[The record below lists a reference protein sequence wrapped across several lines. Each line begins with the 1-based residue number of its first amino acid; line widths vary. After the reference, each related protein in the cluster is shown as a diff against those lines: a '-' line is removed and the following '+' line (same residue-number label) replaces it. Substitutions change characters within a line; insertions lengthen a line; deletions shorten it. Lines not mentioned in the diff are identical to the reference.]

1 MPVDYVLR
9 RLLVFL
15 IIVWAAATVNF
26 FLPKFSDQDPI
37 KEKISQQALRG
48 GYVQAGMEEMMKV
61 YQQKFGLD
69 RPLWEQYLTYMNDL
83 AHFDL
88 NYSISFYPKTV
99 LEIIRE
105 SIPWTLGLLTLTTF
119 LSFASGTF
127 AGALMAWPKAPRWT
141 RYAFSPFL
149 ALSAV
154 PYYLLGLILVY
165 FLAFQAKWLP
175 LFGAYT
181 PGMQPAFTWPFIG
194 DVLSHAVLPAL
205 SIVLS
210 ATGFW
215 ALGMRSMMV
224 TVQGEDYMILAE
236 AKGLKDGTRFTRY
249 AMRNAML
256 PQVTSLALS
265 IAYIVSGAVLVEVV
279 FNYPGIGGTLYQAI
293 RNMDVFV
300 IEGVVFLVILG
311 IAVTT
316 LCVDLALPLLDPR
329 ITYGRE

>member
-1 MPVDYVLR
+1 MPLDYVLR
-9 RLLVFL
+9 RLLVFC
-15 IIVWAAATVNF
+15 IIIWAAATLNF
-26 FLPKFSDQDPI
+26 FLPKLSDQDPI

-48 GYVQAGMEEMMKV
+48 GYIQVGMEEMMKV
-61 YQQKFGLD
+61 YQSKFGLD
-69 RPLWEQYLTYMNDL
+69 RPLWQQYLSYINDL
-83 AHFDL
+83 AHFDF

-105 SIPWTLGLLTLTTF
+105 SIPWTLGLLTLTTI
-119 LSFASGTF
+119 LSFTFGTL
-127 AGALMAWPKAPRWT
+127 AGALMAWPKAPNWT
-141 RYAFSPFL
+141 RYLLSPFL

-165 FLAFQAKWLP
+165 FLAFQAKWFP

-181 PGMQPAFTWPFIG
+181 PGMRASLTWPFIG
-194 DVLSHAVLPAL
+194 DVISHATLPAL
-205 SIVLS
+205 SIILS
-210 ATGFW
+210 AVGFW

-236 AKGLKDGTRFTRY
+236 AKGLKDRTRFMRY

-265 IAYIVSGAVLVEVV
+265 VAYIVSGAVLVEVV

-293 RNMDVFV
+293 RNMDIFV

-311 IAVTT
+311 IAITT
-316 LCVDLALPLLDPR
+316 LAVDLALPLLDPR